1 MKRKD
6 RKVTDFEDIRHI
18 LDKAEVLRIALNN
31 GDFPY
36 ILPVNFGYETDGEEL
51 VLCFHGSKEGA
62 KHEIIKRDNR
72 VSFEVDCLH
81 SLILPQGEESCATSF
96 AYASVIGQ
104 GFIQKAEECE
114 KAHLLGVILKHYG
127 IVSDKFNKTH
137 FENTIVYKIKVISI
151 TAKTR
156 KV

>member
-1 MKRKD
+1 MRRKD
-6 RKVTDFEDIRHI
+6 REVTDFGEISHI

-81 SLILPQGEESCATSF
+81 SLILPQGDESCTTSF

-104 GFIQKAEECE
+104 GFIQKAEESE
-114 KAHLLGVILKHYG
+114 KAHFLRVILKHYG
-127 IVSDKFNKTH
+127 ILSDTFNKTH
-137 FENTIVYKIKVISI
+137 LENTVVYKIKVTSL
-151 TAKTR
+151 TAKAR